1 MSLSISSMMS
11 GSYYGVTSD
20 FFNASSSSD
29 SSTSYLSDYS
39 TIKSGSYYK
48 LMKAYYG
55 GNSTAKSLV
64 NSSTTTTASDK
75 INAVS
80 VRDKAA
86 ALNESATNLL
96 VTGSKSLFNKTT
108 VKDANGNETQ
118 DYDMKSIYKS
128 VSSFVDNYNS
138 LISSEVDS
146 NNSSVLTSSASMI
159 GSTKANS
166 TLLNSIGITIKSDNT
181 LSIDE
186 DEFKTADVSTVKSL
200 FNGVGSYAYGIAS
213 NSSQIYNKSV
223 SQLAQLNGTSYSRTG
238 SYNYLNTNTDS
249 LFSGLL

>member
-1 MSLSISSMMS
+1 MSLSISSLMS

-20 FFNASSSSD
+20 FFNESSSS
-29 SSTSYLSDYS
+29 SSNTSYLSDYS
-39 TIKSGSYYK
+39 NIKSGSYYK

-75 INAVS
+75 INAAS
-80 VRDKAA
+80 VRDNAA
-86 ALNESATNLL
+86 ALNNSASKLL
-96 VTGSKSLFNKTT
+96 VTGSKSLFNKTK
-108 VKDANGNETQ
+108 VEEADGNETQ

-128 VSSFVDNYNS
+128 VSSFVDKYNS
-138 LISSEVDS
+138 LISSTVDS
-146 NNSSVLTSSASMI
+146 NNSSVLTSSASMV
-159 GSTKANS
+159 GNTKANA
-166 TLLNSIGITIKSDNT
+166 TLLNSIGITIKADNT

-186 DEFKTADVSTVKSL
+186 DEFKAAKVSTIKSL
-200 FNGVGSYAYGIAS
+200 FNGTGSYAYEIES

-223 SQLAQLNGTSYSRTG
+223 SQLAQLNGTSYSKTG

-249 LFSGLL
+249 LFSSLL